1 MKFTDLRLFPEV
13 QQGLAD
19 AGLRRP
25 TDIQFKT
32 IPPVLEGDDV
42 LAIAQTGTG
51 KTAAFV
57 IPLLDRIMYRLQ
69 KKGHDGIRAVVMVPT
84 RELAIQI
91 AGVFEQLGKHT
102 PVKTLCVFGGVEE
115 APQIAKLAKGTEVL
129 VATPGRFFDLA
140 SRGFI
145 SFSNVEWLVV
155 DEADRML
162 DNRFIKDI
170 QDLLRYLPKKRQTLF
185 FSATLDSRIKNLAYS
200 LISRNAIRIQ
210 ISPRDP
216 VTRNVTHFVAFI
228 EQDDKRFFLERF
240 ILNHTEHKILVFVR
254 TKVRA
259 ERVAKAMER
268 VGIITRTLHG
278 DKDQQER
285 ISTLD
290 AFRKSEFHVLIATDV
305 TARGLD
311 VQGVRYVINYDL
323 PENPENYVHRIGR
336 TGRGNQRGEAFSFC
350 SPEEKPLLEDIEEL
364 LGGKI
369 DRVIFDKT
377 DYRYTVEEAQPDKNE
392 LKAIL
397 KEIEELEATQ
407 RKKAKGKKTGKK

>member
-1 MKFTDLRLFPEV
+1 MKFTDFRLFPELL
-13 QQGLAD
+13 QGLSD
-19 AGLRRP
+19 AGLKRP

-32 IPPVLEGDDV
+32 IPAILQGEDV

-51 KTAAFV
+51 KTAAFA

-84 RELAIQI
+84 RELALQI
-91 AGVFEQLGKHT
+91 AGVFETLGKHT
-102 PVKTLCVFGGVEE
+102 PVKTICLFGGVEE
-115 APQIAKLAKGTEVL
+115 EPQINRLAKGAELL
-129 VATPGRFFDLA
+129 VTTPGRLFDLA

-145 SFSNVEWLVV
+145 SFSNVEWLVI

-170 QDLLRYLPKKRQTLF
+170 RDLLKYLPQKRQTLF
-185 FSATLDSRIKNLAYS
+185 FSATLDAKIKKLAYS

-216 VTRNVTHFVAFI
+216 VTRNVRHFVAFI
-228 EQDDKRFFLERF
+228 AQDDKRFFLERF
-240 ILNHTEHKILVFVR
+240 ILNHPDQKMLVFVR

-259 ERVAKAMER
+259 ERVAKAMDR

-278 DKDQQER
+278 DKDQHDR
-285 ISTLD
+285 IATLED
-290 AFRKSEFHVLIATDV
+290 FRQGKFHILIATDV

-311 VQGVRYVINYDL
+311 VQGVRYVFNYDL
-323 PENPENYVHRIGR
+323 PENRENYVHRIGR

-350 SPEEKPLLEDIEEL
+350 SPEEKPLLEDIEDL

-369 DRVIFDKT
+369 DRLVFDKS
-377 DYRYTVEEAQPDKNE
+377 DYRFTVEQALPEKQE
-392 LKAIL
+392 LQRML
-397 KEIEELEATQ
+397 KEIEEMENLQ
-407 RKKAKGKKTGKK
+407 KKKKKKSG

>member
-1 MKFTDLRLFPEV
+1 MKFSDLRLFAEV
-13 QQGLAD
+13 QKGLAE
-19 AGLRRP
+19 AGMRRP
-25 TDIQFKT
+25 TDIQYKT
-32 IPPVLEGDDV
+32 IRPILDGEDV

-69 KKGHDGIRAVVMVPT
+69 KKGHEGIRAVVMVPT

-91 AGVFEQLGKHT
+91 AGVFEKLGKYT

-115 APQIAKLAKGTEVL
+115 APQIAKLAEGAEVL
-129 VATPGRFFDLA
+129 VATPGRLFDLA

-216 VTRNVTHFVAFI
+216 VTRNVRHFVAFI

-240 ILNHTEHKILVFVR
+240 ILNHPDHKILVFVR

-259 ERVAKAMER
+259 ERVAKAMDR
-268 VGIITRTLHG
+268 VGIVTRTLHG
-278 DKDQQER
+278 DKDQHER
-285 ISTLD
+285 IATLE
-290 AFRKSEFHVLIATDV
+290 AFRKGEFRVLIATDV
-305 TARGLD
+305 SARGVD

-350 SPEEKPLLEDIEEL
+350 SNGERTLLEEIEKL
-364 LGGKI
+364 LGRKI
-369 DRVIFDKT
+369 DRIVIDKD
-377 DYRYTVEEAQPDKNE
+377 DYRYTVEEAGPDRNE
-392 LKAIL
+392 LKALL
-397 KEIEELEATQ
+397 KEIEELETLQ
-407 RKKAKGKKTGKK
+407 KKKSKSKKNGKA

>member
-1 MKFTDLRLFPEV
+1 MKFTDLRLFPELL
-13 QQGLAD
+13 QGLSD
-19 AGLRRP
+19 AGLKRP

-32 IPPVLEGDDV
+32 IPAILEGEDV

-51 KTAAFV
+51 KTAAFA

-84 RELAIQI
+84 RELALQI
-91 AGVFEQLGKHT
+91 AGVFDTLGKHT
-102 PVKTLCVFGGVEE
+102 PVKTLCLFGGVEE
-115 APQIAKLAKGTEVL
+115 EPQIKRLAQGTEIL
-129 VATPGRFFDLA
+129 VTTPGRLFDLA

-145 SFSNVEWLVV
+145 SFFNVEWLVI

-170 QDLLRYLPKKRQTLF
+170 RDLLKYLPKKRQTLF
-185 FSATLDSRIKNLAYS
+185 FSATLDTQIKKLAYS

-216 VTRNVTHFVAFI
+216 VTRNVRHFVAFI
-228 EQDDKRFFLERF
+228 AQDDKRFFLERF
-240 ILNHTEHKILVFVR
+240 ILNHPDQKILVFVR

-259 ERVAKAMER
+259 ERVSKAMDR

-278 DKDQQER
+278 DKDQQDR
-285 ISTLD
+285 IATLD
-290 AFRKSEFHVLIATDV
+290 DFRQGKFHILIATDV

-311 VQGVRYVINYDL
+311 VQGVRYVFNYDI
-323 PENPENYVHRIGR
+323 PENRENYVHRIGR

-350 SPEEKPLLEDIEEL
+350 SPEEKPLLEDIENL

-369 DRVIFDKT
+369 DRLLFDKK
-377 DYRYTVEEAQPDKNE
+377 DYQYTVEQALPEKQE
-392 LKAIL
+392 LQRML
-397 KEIEELEATQ
+397 KEIEELESLQ
-407 RKKAKGKKTGKK
+407 KKKKKKSD

>member
-1 MKFTDLRLFPEV
+1 VHGMKFTDFRLFPELL
-13 QQGLAD
+13 QGLSD
-19 AGLRRP
+19 AGLKRP

-32 IPPVLEGDDV
+32 IPAILQGEDV

-51 KTAAFV
+51 KTAAFA

-84 RELAIQI
+84 RELALQI
-91 AGVFEQLGKHT
+91 AGVFETLGKHT
-102 PVKTLCVFGGVEE
+102 PVKTICLFGGVEE
-115 APQIAKLAKGTEVL
+115 EPQINRLAKGAELL
-129 VATPGRFFDLA
+129 VTTPGRLFDLA

-145 SFSNVEWLVV
+145 SFSNVEWLVI

-170 QDLLRYLPKKRQTLF
+170 RDLLKYLPQKRQTLF
-185 FSATLDSRIKNLAYS
+185 FSATLDAKIKKLAYS

-216 VTRNVTHFVAFI
+216 VTRNVRHFVAFI
-228 EQDDKRFFLERF
+228 AQDDKRFFLERF
-240 ILNHTEHKILVFVR
+240 ILNHPDQKMLVFVR

-259 ERVAKAMER
+259 ERVAKAMDR

-278 DKDQQER
+278 DKDQHDR
-285 ISTLD
+285 IATLED
-290 AFRKSEFHVLIATDV
+290 FRQGKFHILIATDV

-311 VQGVRYVINYDL
+311 VQGVRYVFNYDL
-323 PENPENYVHRIGR
+323 PENRENYVHRIGR

-350 SPEEKPLLEDIEEL
+350 SPEEKPLLEDIEDL

-369 DRVIFDKT
+369 DRLVFDKS
-377 DYRYTVEEAQPDKNE
+377 DYRFTVEQALPEKQE
-392 LKAIL
+392 LQRML
-397 KEIEELEATQ
+397 KEIEEMENLQ
-407 RKKAKGKKTGKK
+407 KKKKKKSG